1 VPTDRL
7 LRRSASHLTRPKTSH
22 LHVTHDGDLT
32 FGLDGET
39 VDSGAPTVDSDP
51 GAVRFHAG
59 SGYDTDPVAWST
71 RTPQ

>member
-32 FGLDGET
+32 FGLDG
-39 VDSGAPTVDSDP
+39 DP